1 MRQSLKG
8 HGFTLIELLVSLA
21 IVALL
26 ATVALP
32 LAQVV
37 QTRTKESELKAGL
50 RVIRQALDAYKAAS
64 DSGVIDKGVGTSGY
78 PASLDALVTGVQ
90 RSAAFGFSAQ
100 PFVVLRRIPR
110 DPFFEDASVPNAA
123 TWNTRS
129 YSSKADNPQPG
140 EDVFDVSSKSPKR
153 ALDGSRYSDW

>member
-1 MRQSLKG
+1 MKRPSEAR
-8 HGFTLIELLVSLA
+8 GFTLIELLVSLA

-26 ATVALP
+26 ATVAFP

-37 QTRTKESELKAGL
+37 QTRAKEAELRASL
-50 RVIRQALDAYKAAS
+50 RVIRQALDTYKAAA
-64 DSGVIDKGVGTSGY
+64 DSGVIDKSAGTSGY
-78 PASLDALVTGVQ
+78 PPSLDTLADGVK

-110 DPFFEDASVPNAA
+110 DPFFEDSSVPNAA

-140 EDVFDVSSKSPKR
+140 EDVFDVFSKSSKR
-153 ALDGSRYSDW
+153 AMNGTRYSDW

>member
-1 MRQSLKG
+1 MSWSLKG
-8 HGFTLIELLVSLA
+8 RGFTLIELLVALA

-37 QTRTKESELKAGL
+37 QTRAKESELKTSL
-50 RVIRQALDAYKAAS
+50 RVIRQALDTYKAAS
-64 DSGVIDKGVGTSGY
+64 DSGLIDKGAGTSGY
-78 PASLDALVTGVQ
+78 PPSLDTLVNGVQ

-110 DPFFEDASVPNAA
+110 DPFAEDASISNAA
-123 TWNTRS
+123 TWSTRS
-129 YSSKADNPQPG
+129 YNSKVDNPQPG
-140 EDVFDVSSKSPKR
+140 DDVFDVASKSPKR
-153 ALDGSRYSDW
+153 ALDGTRYSNW